1 MKNEKLRIFGY
12 TTAVFIIIMFL
23 WWFQGGHIVS
33 FLGPKPAPSD
43 IVVVG
48 TANALK
54 AGGANVVNAIKGIF
68 R

>member
-1 MKNEKLRIFGY
+1 MKNEKLRIFSY
-12 TTAVFIIIMFL
+12 TIAIFIIIMFL

-33 FLGPKPAPSD
+33 FLGPDPAPSD
-43 IVVVG
+43 IVVIG

-54 AGGANVVNAIKGIF
+54 AGGANVVHAIRGIF